1 MRYVSM
7 ALAAVCAFVIGATN
21 AGPAWAQKAEQCR
34 DERRKGGQGPQTA
47 PTDLIFI
54 QNEVAVPVYYRV
66 RNWEHTMKQTE
77 LPKANAGKCIRVPFP
92 ASFEKLRSIS
102 VEVSVKMDDRDKCN
116 VNIPIGYKIV
126 VEGERERIKCRIAK
140 HEEGK

>member
-1 MRYVSM
+1 MRYVGM
-7 ALAAVCAFVIGATN
+7 ALGALGALVIGVVDAS
-21 AGPAWAQKAEQCR
+21 PAWAQKAEQCR
-34 DERRKGGQGPQTA
+34 DERRKGGQGPQA
-47 PTDLIFI
+47 GPTDLIFV

-66 RNWEHTMKQTE
+66 RNWEHTMKQAE

-102 VEVSVKMDDRDKCN
+102 VEISVKLDDRDKCN
-116 VNIPIGYKIV
+116 INIPIGYKII
-126 VEGERERIKCRIAK
+126 VEGERERIRCRIAK